1 MKLCK
6 WDLCKCKSKIL
17 AEDVRVEVKYSSTS
31 ALSVEVIKL
40 LRNQSLSMST
50 LRKEWSLET
59 RSHSKDKVNK
69 SLEWN
74 RATSSLSYNKSN
86 TKPSNA
92 STTTYMLT

>member
-6 WDLCKCKSKIL
+6 WDPCKCKSKIL
-17 AEDVRVEVKYSSTS
+17 AEDAKVVVKYSSTS

-50 LRKEWSLET
+50 LRRECNLET
-59 RSHSKDKVNK
+59 RLHSKDKANK

-74 RATSSLSYNKSN
+74 KATSSLSYNKSN